1 MQLTGVFQWAVRQS
15 AEMQNQLTSV
25 ERLEE
30 YARLAGEESAM
41 SCRAA
46 GKIALAA
53 GLADEHALEQHND
66 SFHGGCAGVEADQ
79 TDAAASVVGTGVA
92 TGGALTTPSSTRLSA
107 HGRGGAATAAGSG
120 WRPSAGKVEVNNLDL
135 WYDSEAP
142 LQRTL
147 KQVSLSIEG
156 GSKVGVVGRTGAG
169 KSSLITALLRLAP
182 THGVVT
188 IDGQPTCALPL
199 KVLRRAINLI
209 PQDPTLFA
217 GTVRMNL
224 DPFNTADDQALW
236 SAVESAQLK
245 PHVVAL
251 GGLDAL
257 VMEFGSNFSVG
268 ERQLICL
275 ARAVLQP
282 TAVLILD
289 EATANVDS
297 ATDAVIQAVLRERF
311 KVGVR
316 AGKHPLPC
324 CRLSTSRSLVFRRS
338 GSLVFRRSGSLVFR
352 RSGSLVFRRSGSL
365 VLARLSPH

>member
-1 MQLTGVFQWAVRQS
+1 MQLTATFQWAVRQS

-30 YARLAGEESAM
+30 YARLAAEESAV
-41 SCRAA
+41 SCHAA

-53 GLADEHALEQHND
+53 GLADEHALQQHTD
-66 SFHGGCAGVEADQ
+66 SFHSGSSRVESDENG
-79 TDAAASVVGTGVA
+79 DAVPAVGTSVA
-92 TGGALTTPSSTRLSA
+92 TGGSLATPPSNGLSTRARDGVGPLA
-107 HGRGGAATAAGSG
+107 AAATAAGTTAGSD
-120 WRPSAGKVEVNNLDL
+120 WRPSAGKVEINNLDL

-147 KQVSLSIEG
+147 KHVSLSIAG

-182 THGVVT
+182 TRGVVS

-209 PQDPTLFA
+209 PQDPSLFA

-275 ARAVLQP
+275 ARALLQP

-297 ATDAVIQAVLRERF
+297 ATDAVIQSVIRERF
-311 KVGVR
+311 KVGTHLKTPI
-316 AGKHPLPC
+316 AP
-324 CRLSTSRSLVFRRS
+324 
-338 GSLVFRRSGSLVFR
+338 
-352 RSGSLVFRRSGSL
+352 
-365 VLARLSPH
+365 LSP